1 MIVKATHK
9 VRGRLMLALL
19 CAVLSCLSQ
28 QAHALVEGNLNC
40 TVPGVPSGGYT
51 FTPGQAIRIVFEGTC
66 TVRRAF
72 PYSAGLNTRINYMS
86 GPNQAPL
93 RWSDPYNNIYLY
105 DLNIGQYSRN
115 CLGGYCRPLPLNTVV
130 PYRYIL
136 VGTAPQTAGTRWIG
150 VLLGVT
156 SENWLGYGEWFLNTG
171 FSYTV
176 VPPACSLS
184 SPGSVNLRFGSIS
197 NSDLNNQMQSTTVS
211 IKCSAQMRA
220 NVYLLPNQT
229 VVSPTTGVTRTS
241 LAGLN
246 MQALWTDTL
255 NPVNFTTPRFM
266 QLRVGSN
273 DVNLSFKPQLAA
285 GQSPTGAFQS
295 QYTLNIDYQ

>member
-1 MIVKATHK
+1 MNIINEMC
-9 VRGRLMLALL
+9 VRLSLALL
-19 CAVLSCLSQ
+19 CGVLACISQ
-28 QAHALVEGNLNC
+28 PAQALVEGNVNC
-40 TVPGVPSGGYT
+40 TQQSIPPDGYT
-51 FTPGQAIRIVFEGTC
+51 FEPGQAIRVTYQGSCII
-66 TVRRAF
+66 RRTF
-72 PYSAGLNTRINYMS
+72 PYSAGLNTQINYMS
-86 GPNQAPL
+86 GSDQATL
-93 RWSDPYNNIYLY
+93 KLLDPYHNTYFSDLPLGIYS
-105 DLNIGQYSRN
+105 GN
-115 CLGGYCRPLPLNTVV
+115 CLGGTCKRLPVNTSV
-130 PYRYIL
+130 PYHFIL
-136 VGTAPQTAGTRWIG
+136 VGNAPRTPGVRYVA

-156 SENWLGYGEWFLNTG
+156 SQNYLGYGEWFVQTL
-171 FSYTV
+171 FEYTV
-176 VPPACSLS
+176 LPPACSLS

-197 NSDLNNQMQSTTVS
+197 NSELNNQMQSTTVS
-211 IKCSAQMRA
+211 INCKSAMRA
-220 NVYLLPNQT
+220 NVYLLPNQA
-229 VVSPTTGVTRTS
+229 VVNATTGVTRTS